1 MPKIRNVSGVDRT
14 IANGRLVRAD
24 EVVDVP
30 DDTNYVTQADNWE
43 AVEETPRKHEHKKE
57 LS

>member
-1 MPKIRNVSGVDRT
+1 MPKIRNVSGEDRT

-24 EVVDVP
+24 EVIDVP
-30 DDTNYVTQADNWE
+30 DDSNYVTQTDTWE
-43 AVEETPRKHEHKKE
+43 AVEETTARHHKKE